1 MEQSKFSKLITA
13 LYYLWLFWFGETLA
27 SKIFFISFYS
37 NVGLGLAAKQSLK
50 VVTPYLSLSFTLH
63 YLNPQPALHS
73 VYELI
78 QEMRRWIESR
88 FFTTDLK
95 QGRTKQV
102 SHHFHHYHCRYHLRY
117 QILPYF
123 GVIPPYKRSQ
133 GGEWCPLTLPLSS
146 LVLDIFNEQSM
157 AYFSFSLYFQ
167 QSLKN

>member
-78 QEMRRWIESR
+78 QEMRRWIESS

-102 SHHFHHYHCRYHLRY
+102 SHHFHHYHCPNFNFQMMIIWVGRYSR
-117 QILPYF
+117 Q
-123 GVIPPYKRSQ
+123 
-133 GGEWCPLTLPLSS
+133 
-146 LVLDIFNEQSM
+146 N
-157 AYFSFSLYFQ
+157 
-167 QSLKN
+167 SLKLQFNTDAHCNRLVILLGR